1 MNKYQNTEEK
11 ILSAAIELF
20 PIRGEITT
28 REIAKVAGVNVAAIN
43 YHFKSKNNLMKS
55 VEKHYSNILYEVQNS
70 ILKDPNTSPKDKLVN
85 WANTLMEY
93 MFKWPALITLVS
105 NLLLQDKNY
114 DPEIINKFFKDKKLM
129 EDVQEI
135 ISSITDIEDIE
146 TLNYKYIQL
155 FSGVIGPIIF
165 QVLPMVSGVENS
177 FLDFDQEEERV
188 KYIRCLVESIL
199 NID

>member
-1 MNKYQNTEEK
+1 MDKYLNTEEK

-20 PIRGEITT
+20 PIRGDMTT
-28 REIAKVAGVNVAAIN
+28 REIAKLAGVNVAAIN
-43 YHFKSKNNLMKS
+43 YHYKSKDNLMKS
-55 VEKHYSNILYEVQNS
+55 VEKHYSNILYDVQS
-70 ILKDPNTSPKDKLVN
+70 DVLKDSNTSPKDKLIN
-85 WANTLMEY
+85 WANVLMEY

-114 DPEIINKFFKDKKLM
+114 NPEIINKFFSDKKLM
-129 EDVQEI
+129 ENVQEI
-135 ISSITDIEDIE
+135 ISNITGIDDST

-165 QVLPMVSGVENS
+165 HVLPMVSNVEGSVVDLSN
-177 FLDFDQEEERV
+177 EEERTR
-188 KYIRCLVESIL
+188 YIDCLVNSIL